1 MKSNNIVVNNTVQV
15 VQKNITIVLDDITL
29 SKLNYILNTLN
40 IKHLPGYWTLQK
52 ALENKKIPKN
62 DLVYSQA
69 FMKSCIPVLEH
80 IKRQI
85 SRFYIF
91 NIIETKLNNQQDTDL
106 NRLLSDFM
114 DIISIRNNV
123 LTEEIISKLLI
134 SNLNSIFNKYSNQKL
149 EHYYNVTLLPQFDD
163 NCINKDY
170 INGALEY
177 VSNYDAI
184 QVNVN
189 IENETINKKTRKI

>member
-1 MKSNNIVVNNTVQV
+1 MKSNNIVVSNTAQV
-15 VQKNITIVLDDITL
+15 IQKNITIILDDITL

-40 IKHLPGYWTLQK
+40 IKHLPGYWTLK
-52 ALENKKIPKN
+52 KTLENEKISKN

-69 FMKSCIPVLEH
+69 FIKSCVPVLEH
-80 IKRQI
+80 VKRQI

-91 NIIETKLNNQQDTDL
+91 NIIERKLNNKQDTDL
-106 NRLLSDFM
+106 NKLLSDFM

-123 LTEEIISKLLI
+123 LTEEIISRLLI

-149 EHYYNVTLLPQFDD
+149 EHYYNVTLFPEFDY
-163 NCINKDY
+163 NGKNKDY

-177 VSNYDAI
+177 VSNYNAI
-184 QVNVN
+184 QVNVSV
-189 IENETINKKTRKI
+189 ENEIVNKKIRKI